1 MKFIYVKI
9 LFLCLALLPL
19 EVLAQG
25 TLKGIVRDQD
35 GILVGATVF
44 WQNSA
49 NRVISGVTTN
59 ENGEYF
65 LPIPP
70 NAKELSIMFSFIGLK
85 TQQIKYTGQKVLNIT
100 LAPEATSLDEVVVS
114 AKAKQRDNMGLISD
128 DLGVARQKLD
138 LDDFQDMAVTSVED
152 MLQGKLTNVDIIAGS
167 GDPGVKSSIRIRG
180 TSSLNASNEPLIVID
195 GTPTDTDIDEDFD
208 FGTADVE
215 DFGSLINI
223 SPNDI
228 QSIEVLKDA
237 AATALWGSTAA
248 NGVLLITTK
257 RGQRGKPSF
266 SVSQKFSTSWEPK
279 AIRMLNANEY
289 VTLMQDALW
298 NKAQFSG
305 FKQSD
310 VKAFQ
315 EDYKEIRFDPSYEY
329 FDEFNQETDWL
340 SLVVQNPFNSETDFS
355 MSGGG
360 DRATYRFSVGY
371 LTEKGTTIGTDFKR
385 ITARL
390 NLDYYLSK
398 KLKVSSSFSYAEG
411 NRNQPYS
418 SPRNEAMTKMPNMSP
433 WVLDE
438 NGNPTDE
445 YFTAPKGTLQGKQGN
460 PLAMVN
466 DSKNNTRSRT
476 MDAKFNLN
484 YTILAGLRLTANIAF
499 TLTTNKNKL
508 FYPSQ
513 ASGLDW
519 FKTDFNKALDGNSNG
534 VKVYTNTNINYNKA
548 FQKHHFTLSATLQ
561 TTENNSSSHKS
572 TIAAIGSG
580 ELADPSGN
588 GKVTQMSSSDSQNRK
603 IGINGSF
610 QYNFGDRYIATAQ
623 IRSDANSSTGRNS
636 RWGTFPSLSA
646 QWHISNESFIKSAAW
661 VSDIRIKGSWGKTGN
676 APKGSFTYVGTLT
689 PEDSYMDQAAIKPN
703 SMQLNKLKWETTT
716 SYNFGIVASFFNDK
730 VSIDFDYYRKWTDDL
745 LQSNMGIAS
754 STGYSSVGW
763 YNSGK
768 TENQGFELAINLNK
782 IVDVN
787 GFTFSVSN
795 LNIARNRNKILEL
808 PDNKEEEAYKE
819 QNAKYANKQIEGRP
833 LGAFFGYNCLGV
845 YQNTNETY
853 ARDQEGNVMR
863 DVYGQEVITSIFG
876 KQQVYPGDA
885 RYADHNYDGII
896 NKYDMVYLGNS
907 MPFITGGG
915 AVRFGYKGL
924 SLRASFH
931 FRLGQKVINQSRM
944 DMENMYGASN
954 QRRSVLKR
962 WRYEGD
968 DTDIPRAL
976 YGAGYNYLGSDRF
989 VENNSF
995 LKCKDI
1001 TLSYSL
1007 PKRIVQRWGLSRCNF
1022 YVTTYNIF
1030 TITKYKGQDPET
1042 SIPSGFSQLAQ
1053 DNSLTPRA
1061 RKVALG
1067 ITVDF

>member
-9 LFLCLALLPL
+9 FFLCLALLPL
-19 EVLAQG
+19 EAFAQG
-25 TLKGIVRDQD
+25 VLKGIVRDND
-35 GILVGATVF
+35 GTLVGATIY
-44 WQNSA
+44 WQNKE
-49 NRVISGVTTN
+49 NRVISGVITN

-70 NAKELSIMFSFIGLK
+70 NAKDLNVTFSFIGMK
-85 TQQIKYTGQKVLNIT
+85 TRVIKYNNQKVLNIT
-100 LAPEATSLDEVVVS
+100 LEPEASTLDEVVVS
-114 AKAKQRDNMGLISD
+114 VKVKQRDNMGIISE

-138 LDDFQDMAVTSVED
+138 LDEFQDMAVTSVED

-167 GDPGVKSSIRIRG
+167 GDPGAKSSIRIRG

-195 GTPTDTDIDEDFD
+195 DTPYDTEIDSEFD

-215 DFGSLINI
+215 DFGALVNI

-228 QSIEVLKDA
+228 KSIEVLKDA
-237 AATALWGSTAA
+237 AATALWGSKAA

-257 RGQRGKPSF
+257 RGVKGKPRF
-266 SVSQKFSTSWEPK
+266 SISQKFSTSWEPK
-279 AIRMLNANEY
+279 AIQMLNANEY

-298 NKAQFSG
+298 NRAQYRG
-305 FKQSD
+305 FQQSD

-340 SLVVQNPFNSETDFS
+340 SLVVQTPFNSETDFS

-371 LTEKGTTIGTDFKR
+371 LSDKGTTIGTDFKR
-385 ITARL
+385 ITTRL
-390 NLDYYLSK
+390 NLDYNLSK
-398 KLKVSSSFSYAEG
+398 KLRVSSSFSYAEG

-418 SPRNEAMTKMPNMSP
+418 SPRSGAMTKMPNMSP

-438 NGNPTDE
+438 NGDPTDE
-445 YFTAPKGTLQGKQGN
+445 YFTAPKGTLQGNQGN
-460 PLAMVN
+460 PLALAK
-466 DSKNNTRSRT
+466 DSKNNSINRS
-476 MDAKFNLN
+476 MDAKFTIRYNILSGLTLN
-484 YTILAGLRLTANIAF
+484 ANVAF
-499 TLTTNKNKL
+499 NLTTNKNKL
-508 FYPSQ
+508 FNPSQ
-513 ASGLDW
+513 ASGKDW
-519 FKTDFNKALDGNSNG
+519 FNTDFNYAVDGSNNS
-534 VKVYTNTNINYNKA
+534 VSVYSNTRLTYIKSFNK
-548 FQKHHFTLSATLQ
+548 HTLTLSAVAETN
-561 TTENNSSSHKS
+561 ERNSSSHS
-572 TIAAIGSG
+572 SAISAIGSG
-580 ELADPSGN
+580 EMADPSGS
-588 GKVTQMSSSDSQNRK
+588 GKIVKMSSSDSKSRK
-603 IGINGSF
+603 VGFMGSINYNYGER
-610 QYNFGDRYIATAQ
+610 YNFNAR

-636 RWGTFPSLSA
+636 RWGTFPALSA
-646 QWHISNESFIKSAAW
+646 QWRLSNEPFVKPVEWI
-661 VSDIRIKGSWGKTGN
+661 SDIRINASWGQSGN
-676 APKGSFTYVGTLT
+676 APSGSFTYVGTLA
-689 PEDSYMDQAAIKPN
+689 PEDSYMDQAAIKPT

-716 SYNFGIVASFFNDK
+716 SYNVGFLASFFNEK
-730 VSIDFDYYRKWTDDL
+730 VTVEFDHYRKRTDDL
-745 LQSNMGIAS
+745 LQKNMGIS
-754 STGYSSVGW
+754 STTGYSSVGW

-768 TENQGFELAINLNK
+768 TENQGWEVAVNLNN
-782 IVDVN
+782 IVNVN
-787 GFTFSVSN
+787 GFTLSFSN
-795 LNIARNRNKILEL
+795 LNVARNRNKILEL
-808 PDNKEEEAYKE
+808 PDNMEEESYKEENE
-819 QNAKYANKQIEGRP
+819 KYANKQVEGRP

-845 YQNTNETY
+845 YQNTAETY
-853 ARDQEGNVMR
+853 ARDQDGNVMR
-863 DVYGQEVITSIFG
+863 DVYGKEVITSIFG
-876 KQQVYPGDA
+876 KQQVFPGDA
-885 RYADHNYDGII
+885 YYADHNYDGII

-907 MPFITGGG
+907 MPILTGGG

-931 FRLGQKVINQSRM
+931 FRLGQKVINQARM
-944 DMENMYGASN
+944 DMENMNKANN

-976 YGAGYNYLGSDRF
+976 YGSGYNYLGSDRF

-1001 TLSYSL
+1001 TLSYNL
-1007 PKRIVQRWGLSRCNF
+1007 PKRIVQKWGLSRCNF

-1030 TITKYKGQDPET
+1030 TLTKYKGQDPET
-1042 SIPSGFSQLAQ
+1042 TIPSGFTQLAK
-1053 DNSLTPRA
+1053 DSSLTPRA